1 MNITRG
7 PMIER
12 FARITDID
20 VKEVL
25 EWANNYVNHPE
36 LFEQT
41 EETTN
46 ERASSLND
54 YITFR
59 CENGINARIMASIV
73 AQKNAISANSGGNHV

>member
-41 EETTN
+41 EETAK
-46 ERASSLND
+46 ERASSLKD

-59 CENGINARIMASIV
+59 CENGINARIRASI
-73 AQKNAISANSGGNHV
+73 QEKNHV

>member
-36 LFEQT
+36 LFNQT
-41 EETTN
+41 EETAK
-46 ERASSLND
+46 ERASSLKD

-59 CENGINARIMASIV
+59 CENGINGRIMASIDT
-73 AQKNAISANSGGNHV
+73 QKEENSVKTNG

>member
-12 FARITDID
+12 FARITDVD

-41 EETTN
+41 EETTK
-46 ERASSLND
+46 ERASSLKD

-59 CENGINARIMASIV
+59 CENGINGRIMASIDT
-73 AQKNAISANSGGNHV
+73 QKEENSVKTNG

>member
-41 EETTN
+41 EETAK
-46 ERASSLND
+46 ERASSLKD

-59 CENGINARIMASIV
+59 CENGINARIRASI
-73 AQKNAISANSGGNHV
+73 AKQKEESHAKQN

>member
-25 EWANNYVNHPE
+25 DWANNYVNHPE
-36 LFEQT
+36 LFDQT
-41 EETTN
+41 EETAK
-46 ERASSLND
+46 ERASSLKD
-54 YITFR
+54 YIIFR
-59 CENGINARIMASIV
+59 CENGINGRIRASI
-73 AQKNAISANSGGNHV
+73 AQQKELDNEKRPL